1 MGVENNDPFAVIP
14 HISDSFWVFDCVEIN
29 I

>member
-14 HISDSFWVFDCVEIN
+14 HISDSFWVFDCLEIN